1 METVCE
7 DRMAIAMA
15 RAGGIG
21 VIHRFLTIERQVA
34 EVERTKRAEG
44 FVIDE
49 PWRLELGATVGDA
62 RRLMASHGASGL
74 LLVGPGGR
82 LHGIL
87 TSRDLLASAK
97 DADAAEHYAT
107 TAERLVTA
115 PPDVDLETARELLLR
130 HRVEKLPLV

>member
-21 VIHRFLTIERQVA
+21 VIHRFLPIERQVA

-49 PWRLELGATVGDA
+49 PWRLEHGAPVGDA
-62 RRLMASHGASGL
+62 RRLMASHGPSGL

-82 LHGIL
+82 PDGVPQQP
-87 TSRDLLASAK
+87 DLPP
-97 DADAAEHYAT
+97 AAGD
-107 TAERLVTA
+107 
-115 PPDVDLETARELLLR
+115 PARA
-130 HRVEKLPLV
+130 